1 LRPDLLLLGIDG
13 GGTNCRARL
22 CAPSGAPLGEAVA
35 GPANIRLGLETSLA
49 AVRQATELCLHQAGL
64 TANDL
69 GRVTA
74 CLALAGASEP
84 ASLAAAQTQTYPFGH
99 TTITTDAHA
108 ACVGAHRGHDGGV
121 IICGTGSIGWA
132 SLKGRHYRVGGWGL
146 LVSDEGSGAWLGRE
160 ALRRVLWAHD
170 GRIASTGLLR
180 NLFEQFQ
187 NDPHAIV
194 RWTTDASPR
203 DFGSFAP
210 RVVDYANR
218 GDPVGLQ
225 LMQSA
230 AAHIDAL
237 AARLIGLGTSRLS
250 LVGGL
255 ALHMQPWLSRNI
267 QGHLVAPAGDA
278 LDGAL
283 QLARV
288 DAELIAA

>member
-22 CAPSGAPLGEAVA
+22 CAPAGAVLGEAIT
-35 GPANIRLGLETSLA
+35 GPANVRLGLETSIA
-49 AVRQATELCLHQAGL
+49 AVLQASELCLRQAGL

-69 GRVTA
+69 TRVTA
-74 CLALAGASEP
+74 CLALAGVSEP
-84 ASLAAAQTQTYPFGH
+84 SALRAAQAQSYPFGH

-132 SLKGRHYRVGGWGL
+132 ALKGRHYRVGGWGL

-170 GRIASTGLLR
+170 GRIASTAMLR
-180 NLFEQFQ
+180 NLFEQFR

-194 RWTTDASPR
+194 HWTSEATPR
-203 DFGSFAP
+203 DFGALAP

-218 GDPVGLQ
+218 GDHVGLQ

-237 AARLIGLGTSRLS
+237 AARLVGLGTSRLS

-255 ALHMQPWLSRNI
+255 ALHMQPWLSHNI
-267 QGHLVAPAGDA
+267 QAHLVPPAGDA